1 VWCLLPRARIF
12 DSPDANFA
20 LASVGREVTT
30 FLMFGASGTMT
41 SPSFEQIP
49 VGNNLVES
57 YKASM
62 DGDGLRI
69 LDHLPQIIER
79 GADALTPAEK
89 ELLKW
94 IGVFFRKP
102 TPGKFMMR
110 IRMPNGFAKSEQL
123 RTIAELSRRLGNSV
137 VDITTR
143 QQMELRGFTL
153 DGVPEIFEKLRAV
166 DLRTLQT
173 GIDNVRNIN
182 GCALAGLTPHEL
194 FDASPVVHELDRIIV
209 GSKGNREFTNL
220 PRKFNIT
227 ITGCTD
233 NCTHTE
239 SQDIALVPAKKAGR
253 LGFNVLVGG
262 KMGSGGFTVASPLN
276 VFVEPF
282 QAAPVVVELI
292 KIYRDHG
299 PREARSKCRFA
310 FLIEEWGLRR
320 LRAEL
325 VARLGRELPFQ
336 GRDMRSSAHADHLG
350 VSSQKQAGLVALGL
364 CIPTGRVSPDQL
376 NELARLSEVYGNGEI
391 RLATNQD
398 AIIPN
403 VPAARVANLLEEPLL
418 KQFSPRPSP
427 FMRGLVACVG
437 TDYCNLA
444 LIETKSRAIALSEA
458 LHNKLGSGA
467 NPLTIH
473 WSGCPAGCGNH
484 QAADIG
490 LRGFKTRIGEK
501 IVDAVAIYTGG
512 RTGPHATAGRE
523 ILEVVPC
530 DESLPDVVANV
541 IQSYRFDVEA
551 REHAALSDPLFTAAA
566 TAGLASWRFQRAL
579 PPAVIRA

>member
-1 VWCLLPRARIF
+1 MNR
-12 DSPDANFA
+12 DSECNSATVERKDPPH
-20 LASVGREVTT
+20 V
-30 FLMFGASGTMT
+30 
-41 SPSFEQIP
+41 P
-49 VGNNLVES
+49 VGTNSIEG

-62 DGDGLRI
+62 NGNGLQI
-69 LDHLPQIIER
+69 LDHFPQIIER
-79 GADALTPAEK
+79 GVEALTPAEK

-94 IGVFFRKP
+94 VGVFFRKP

-110 IRMPNGFAKSEQL
+110 IRMPNGFSRSNQL

-137 VDITTR
+137 LDITTR
-143 QQMELRGFTL
+143 QQIELRGFTL
-153 DGVPEIFEKLRAV
+153 DTVPEIWEKLRGV

-194 FDASPVVHELDRIIV
+194 FDASPVVYELDRIIV
-209 GSKGNREFTNL
+209 GSKGNPEFTNL

-233 NCTHTE
+233 NCTHCE

-276 VFVEPF
+276 VFVELF
-282 QAAPVVVELI
+282 QAAAVVVELI

-310 FLIEEWGLRR
+310 FLIEDWGLRR

-336 GRDMRSSAHADHLG
+336 GRDMRGSTHADHLG
-350 VSSQKQAGLVALGL
+350 MSSQKQAGLTALGL
-364 CIPTGRVSPDQL
+364 CIPTGRVNADQL
-376 NELARLSEVYGNGEI
+376 DELVRLSDVYGNGEI
-391 RLATNQD
+391 RFATSQD

-403 VPAARVANLLEEPLL
+403 VPAARVANLLQEPLL

-427 FMRGLVACVG
+427 FVRGLVACVG

-458 LHNKLGSGA
+458 LHNKMGSGL
-467 NPLTIH
+467 NPITIH

-490 LRGFKTRIGEK
+490 LRGFKTRIDGK

-512 RTGPHATAGRE
+512 RTGPHAVAGQE
-523 ILEVVPC
+523 ILETVPC
-530 DESLPDVVANV
+530 DESLPDVVAGV
-541 IQSYRFDVEA
+541 IQSYRFDIEA
-551 REHAALSDPLFTAAA
+551 REHAALNDPLFTAAA

-579 PPAVIRA
+579 PPAPMSA

>member
-1 VWCLLPRARIF
+1 
-12 DSPDANFA
+12 
-20 LASVGREVTT
+20 
-30 FLMFGASGTMT
+30 
-41 SPSFEQIP
+41 
-49 VGNNLVES
+49 
-57 YKASM
+57 
-62 DGDGLRI
+62 
-69 LDHLPQIIER
+69 
-79 GADALTPAEK
+79 
-89 ELLKW
+89 
-94 IGVFFRKP
+94 
-102 TPGKFMMR
+102 MMR

-123 RTIAELSRRLGNSV
+123 RAIAELSRRLGNSV

-143 QQMELRGFTL
+143 QQVELRGFTL
-153 DGVPEIFEKLRAV
+153 DTVPEIWEKLRGV

-194 FDASPVVHELDRIIV
+194 FDASPVVQELDRIIV
-209 GSKGNREFTNL
+209 GSKGNPEFTNL

-227 ITGCTD
+227 VTGCTD
-233 NCTHTE
+233 NCTHCE

-282 QAAPVVVELI
+282 QAAAVVVELV

-336 GRDMRSSAHADHLG
+336 GRDMRGAAHADHLG
-350 VSSQKQAGLVALGL
+350 VSSQKQAGLVAVGL
-364 CIPTGRVSPDQL
+364 CIPTGRVNPDQL
-376 NELARLSEVYGNGEI
+376 DELARLSEVYGNGEI
-391 RLATNQD
+391 RLATSQH

-458 LHNKLGSGA
+458 LHNKLGSGV

-484 QAADIG
+484 QAADVG
-490 LRGFKTRIGEK
+490 LRGFKTRIDGK

-512 RTGPHATAGRE
+512 RTGPHAVAGQE
-523 ILEVVPC
+523 ILETVPC
-530 DESLPDVVANV
+530 DESLPDVVASV
-541 IQSYRFDVEA
+541 IQSYRFEVEA

-579 PPAVIRA
+579 PQAVIPA

>member
-1 VWCLLPRARIF
+1 
-12 DSPDANFA
+12 
-20 LASVGREVTT
+20 
-30 FLMFGASGTMT
+30 MFVASGTMT
-41 SPSFEQIP
+41 SSFSAQIP
-49 VGNNLVES
+49 AGSNLVEG

-62 DGDGLRI
+62 NGDGLRI

-79 GADALTPAEK
+79 GAEALTPAEK

-94 IGVFFRKP
+94 VGVFFRKP

-123 RTIAELSRRLGNSV
+123 RAIAELSRRLGNSV

-153 DGVPEIFEKLRAV
+153 NTVPEIFELLRGV

-209 GSKGNREFTNL
+209 GSKGNPEFTNL

-233 NCTHTE
+233 NCTHSE
-239 SQDIALVPAKKAGR
+239 SQDIALVPAKKPGR

-282 QAAPVVVELI
+282 QAAAVVVELI

-336 GRDMRSSAHADHLG
+336 GRDMRASAHADHLG
-350 VSSQKQAGLVALGL
+350 VGSQKQVGLVAVGL
-364 CIPTGRVSPDQL
+364 CIPTGRVNPDQL
-376 NELARLSEVYGNGEI
+376 DELARLSEVYGNGEI
-391 RLATNQD
+391 RLATSQD

-403 VPAARVANLLEEPLL
+403 VSAARITNLLEEPLL

-458 LHNKLGSGA
+458 LHNKLGSGS

-490 LRGFKTRIGEK
+490 LRGFKTRIGENV
-501 IVDAVAIYTGG
+501 VDAVAIYTGG
-512 RTGPHATAGRE
+512 RTGPHAVAGQE
-523 ILEVVPC
+523 ILETVPC
-530 DESLPDVVANV
+530 DESLPEVVANV
-541 IQSYRFDVEA
+541 IQSYRFEVEA
-551 REHAALSDPLFTAAA
+551 REHFALSDPMFTAAA

-579 PPAVIRA
+579 TPAVMPV